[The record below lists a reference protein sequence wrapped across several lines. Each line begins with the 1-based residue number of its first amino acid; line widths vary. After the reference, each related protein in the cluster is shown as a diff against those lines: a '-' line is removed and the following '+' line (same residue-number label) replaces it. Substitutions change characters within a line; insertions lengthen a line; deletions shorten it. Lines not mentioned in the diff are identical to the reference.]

1 LVCFNPAQGLGP
13 RLGPFLCSVQI
24 YSQDQLV
31 GAEIWRTRRD
41 SNSRPLPSEA
51 AVLAAIVCDLNVEIE
66 PQEDLLR
73 YLSLLEI
80 LKSQIVVSLFARVP
94 GFTAMLTILLP
105 ITTICVAIAGFY
117 VWHRQ
122 LIRTRQFEV
131 ADAALLYS
139 IARKLP

>member
-1 LVCFNPAQGLGP
+1 
-13 RLGPFLCSVQI
+13 
-24 YSQDQLV
+24 
-31 GAEIWRTRRD
+31 
-41 SNSRPLPSEA
+41 
-51 AVLAAIVCDLNVEIE
+51 VLAAIVCDLNVEIE

-80 LKSQIVVSLFARVP
+80 LKQKSQIVVSLFARVP